1 MRVNTC
7 KAVGLNEP
15 QSMFLWPGLE
25 LYGCVQ
31 SERKGIKNQI
41 LYTTEEIGNEGVVL
55 QGGIQLSFEEA
66 RSWLRLSFAQTYS
79 SSQGTEFSETL
90 RLHDTNSNFFTK
102 RHLFVGLSRAKR
114 ADMVSVV

>member
-31 SERKGIKNQI
+31 SERKGIKNQV
-41 LYTTEEIGNEGVVL
+41 LYSIEEIGNEGVVL

-66 RSWLRLSFAQTYS
+66 RNWLRLSFAQTYS
-79 SSQGTEFSETL
+79 SSQGT
-90 RLHDTNSNFFTK
+90 
-102 RHLFVGLSRAKR
+102 
-114 ADMVSVV
+114 